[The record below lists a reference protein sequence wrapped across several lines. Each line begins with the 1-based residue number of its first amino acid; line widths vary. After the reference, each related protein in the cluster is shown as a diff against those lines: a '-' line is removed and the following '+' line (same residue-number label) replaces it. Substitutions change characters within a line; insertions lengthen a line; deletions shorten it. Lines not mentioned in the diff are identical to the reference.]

1 MLAEVETYIERLRH
15 TRAEI
20 LKTLD
25 ELSVDAL
32 NWHPLPDE
40 TNSLYALATHLLGA
54 ERGWLHEV
62 VGQRQIERD
71 RAAEFRARGED
82 IAALRMAY
90 DTVARESEDILV
102 RLAETDMTTLRGKNA
117 SNMHTVRWSIL
128 HIVEHYNEHLG
139 QMRLTR
145 QMWENRSAR
154 PHEI

>member
-1 MLAEVETYIERLRH
+1 MLLEVETYMERLRDA
-15 TRAEI
+15 RAEI

-25 ELSVDAL
+25 GLSVDAL

-40 TNSLYALATHLLGA
+40 TNSLYALATHSLGA
-54 ERGWLHEV
+54 ERGWLHEL
-62 VGQRQIERD
+62 VGQRPIERD

-82 IAALRMAY
+82 AAALRAAY
-90 DTVARESEDILV
+90 ETVARASEEILT
-102 RLAETDMTTLRGKNA
+102 RLAEPEMVALRGKHA
-117 SNMHTVRWSIL
+117 SNMHTVRWCIL

>member
-1 MLAEVETYIERLRH
+1 MLLEVETYMERLRDA
-15 TRAEI
+15 RAEI

-25 ELSVDAL
+25 GLSVDAL

-40 TNSLYALATHLLGA
+40 TNSLYALATHSLGA
-54 ERGWLHEV
+54 ERGWLHEL
-62 VGQRQIERD
+62 VGQRPIERD

-82 IAALRMAY
+82 AAALRAAY
-90 DTVARESEDILV
+90 ETVARASEEILT
-102 RLAETDMTTLRGKNA
+102 RLAEPEMAALRGKNA
-117 SNMHTVRWSIL
+117 SNLHTVRWCIL

>member
-1 MLAEVETYIERLRH
+1 MLAEVETYLERLRYA
-15 TRAEI
+15 RAEI

-25 ELSVDAL
+25 DLSVDAL

-54 ERGWLHEV
+54 ERGWLHELI
-62 VGQRQIERD
+62 GQRQIERD
-71 RAAEFRARGED
+71 RSAEFRARGED
-82 IAALRMAY
+82 ITSLRLEY
-90 DTVARESEDILV
+90 NTVARESEDILE
-102 RLAETDMTTLRGKNA
+102 RLVESDMAASRGKDA
-117 SNMHTVRWSIL
+117 SNMHTVRWCIL